1 MTIKLQCNT
10 TKHFPI
16 LPKILNSKGVKNGIN
31 RQNCDRCKPY
41 RVYLFNANNWNMGLI
56 MQYLFNVYAKGD
68 FSVTTIMAD
77 SIDDALKIFCDHRG
91 LNGVDPTVY
100 AETNMENIQIKQ
112 VN

>member
-1 MTIKLQCNT
+1 M
-10 TKHFPI
+10 
-16 LPKILNSKGVKNGIN
+16 
-31 RQNCDRCKPY
+31 
-41 RVYLFNANNWNMGLI
+41 FNANYWNMGLK

-68 FSVTTIMAD
+68 FSVTTILAD

-91 LNGVDPTVY
+91 LNGVNPTVY